1 MVYVW
6 EIIFGHHS
14 ARMYYYYKNRKVALR
29 AERAQRAKKKRYFSR
44 KVKVCPQ
51 IASDDLL
58 E

>member
-1 MVYVW
+1 
-6 EIIFGHHS
+6 
-14 ARMYYYYKNRKVALR
+14 MYYYYKNRKVALR